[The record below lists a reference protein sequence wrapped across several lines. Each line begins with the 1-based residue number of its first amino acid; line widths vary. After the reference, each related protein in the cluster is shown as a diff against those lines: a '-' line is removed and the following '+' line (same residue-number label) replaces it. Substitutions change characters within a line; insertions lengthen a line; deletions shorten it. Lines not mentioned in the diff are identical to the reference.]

1 MTSKVFL
8 WVTRNYSINKT
19 RLLIDGVYLT
29 YERKKLYNIGTAIL
43 NGDND
48 DNHHNKKKKKNKKKK
63 LSKKEYIERLEM
75 QEKWFAHYGRNKWY

>member
-1 MTSKVFL
+1 MG
-8 WVTRNYSINKT
+8 YSNMF
-19 RLLIDGVYLT
+19 RSYRGVELDPNQDLT

-48 DNHHNKKKKKNKKKK
+48 DNHHNKKKKKNKNKK